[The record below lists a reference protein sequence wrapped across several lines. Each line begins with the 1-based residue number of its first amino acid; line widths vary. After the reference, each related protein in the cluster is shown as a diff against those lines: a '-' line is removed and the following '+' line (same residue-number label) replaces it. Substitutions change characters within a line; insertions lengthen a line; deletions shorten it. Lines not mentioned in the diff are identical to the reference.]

1 MKTKIRLWAG
11 SWLSYINNHLV
22 AHTPSRHLRS
32 FFLKAY
38 LCKVGSNSHFQMGV
52 KFLNGRKV
60 SFGNFNVIN
69 FDCLFDGR
77 KYPIEIG
84 NNTSIGPRAT
94 LLTLGHDPQ
103 SSSFEDRG
111 APIIVEDYAWIGYG
125 ATVLPGVTIGEGAV
139 IGANAVVTKSVEPYS
154 INVGNPAR
162 KVGERNKDLSYN
174 LNFSPFLL

>member
-1 MKTKIRLWAG
+1 MKSKIRLWAG
-11 SWLSYINNHLV
+11 TWLSFLNNHLI
-22 AHTPSRHLRS
+22 AHIPSRHLRAL
-32 FFLKAY
+32 FLKVY
-38 LCKVGSNSHFQMGV
+38 LGSIGANTHCQMGV

-60 SFGNFNVIN
+60 SFGNYNVIN

-77 KYPIEIG
+77 KFPIEIG

-103 SSSFEDRG
+103 SKTFEDRG
-111 APIIVEDYAWIGYG
+111 AGIKVEDYAWIGFG
-125 ATVLPGVTIGEGAV
+125 ATILPGVTIGEGAV

-174 LNFSPFLL
+174 LNFNPFLL